1 MKYVLVNWC
10 YNQTGRWLSIS
21 STDFETARQV
31 STLCMDHVRAYRRV
45 RYDKFSKEGGL
56 AMIEGIETDAD
67 NGDIDRFLSDFFVR
81 EGWKPDRRA
90 SHSFSKTS

>member
-21 STDFETARQV
+21 STDFETVRQV
-31 STLCMDHVRAYRRV
+31 SELCMGYIKSYVRV
-45 RYDKFSKEGGL
+45 RYDRFSKDGGV
-56 AMIEGIETDAD
+56 AMIEGIEPDLQS
-67 NGDIDRFLSDFFVR
+67 GDINHFLNEYFVR

-90 SHSFSKTS
+90 SYSFSKTS